1 MLMKRIL
8 LCLGVCLS
16 LSSVHAG
23 VVVIGNLAR
32 TVNVKPGEPFEGVV
46 FLKNTDKQSS
56 DVRLFQT
63 DYMSQADGSN
73 NYDAPG
79 RAPRSN
85 AEWITVSPTRVRLM
99 GGETRPVR
107 YKGRV
112 PASSKLSGTYWSM
125 LMVEPL
131 VDAAETPENQPNKVA
146 VGLKTSIRFG
156 IQLVTEVGKDAK
168 ASLQV
173 KDKRLVATPDKH
185 RNLELDIA
193 NDGGRLLIPAMTVEL
208 FDKTGA
214 SVGRFD
220 AGRARIYPECSVRA
234 KVDLSDIPD
243 GKYAAMVLLDSGD
256 SQVMGAQYDLEL
268 APPPPAPPASP
279 SVTPPGQPKPL
290 PAAPVLASQATV
302 K

>member
-1 MLMKRIL
+1 MKHL
-8 LCLGVCLS
+8 LIFLGAL
-16 LSSVHAG
+16 LGLHAAQAG

-32 TVNVKPGEPFEGVV
+32 TTSVKPGDNFEGVV
-46 FLKNTDKQSS
+46 FLKNTGAESS

-63 DYMSQADGSN
+63 DYTCQANGSN
-73 NYDAPG
+73 DYGTPG
-79 RAPRSN
+79 SAPRSN

-112 PASSKLSGTYWSM
+112 PANSKLSGTYWSM

-131 VDAAETPENQPNKVA
+131 SAPAATPASAPDQVA
-146 VGLKTSIRFG
+146 VGLQTSIRFG
-156 IQLVTEVGKDAK
+156 IQLVTEVGKASK

-173 KDKRLVATPDKH
+173 RDKRLVFNPEAAK
-185 RNLELDIA
+185 RSLELDIG
-193 NDGGRLLIPAMTVEL
+193 NDGERLLIPAMSVEL

-234 KVDLSDIPD
+234 KVDLSDIPA
-243 GKYAAMVLLDSGD
+243 GKYAAMVLLDSGE
-256 SQVMGAQYDLEL
+256 SQVLGAQYDLEI
-268 APPPPAPPASP
+268 APPVPTTPKSP
-279 SVTPPGQPKPL
+279 EL
-290 PAAPVLASQATV
+290 PTLVSTDS
-302 K
+302 KNGK

>member
-1 MLMKRIL
+1 MKNILIFLGAL
-8 LCLGVCLS
+8 LCLH
-16 LSSVHAG
+16 SVQAG

-32 TVNVKPGEPFEGVV
+32 TASVKPGDTFEGVV
-46 FLKNTDKQSS
+46 FLKNTDANSA

-63 DYMSQADGSN
+63 DYTSQADGSN
-73 NYDAPG
+73 DYGAPG
-79 RAPRSN
+79 SARRSN

-112 PASSKLSGTYWSM
+112 PANPKLTGTYWSM

-131 VDAAETPENQPNKVA
+131 SAPAATPENRPDKVA
-146 VGLKTSIRFG
+146 VGLQTAIRFG
-156 IQLVTEVGKDAK
+156 IQLVTEVGKESK

-173 KDKRLVATPDKH
+173 REKRLVSNATAAK
-185 RNLELDIA
+185 RSLELDIG
-193 NDGGRLLIPAMTVEL
+193 NDGERLLIPNMSVEL
-208 FDKTGA
+208 FDNTGA

-234 KVDLSDIPD
+234 KVDLSDIPA

-256 SQVMGAQYDLEL
+256 SQVLGAQYDLEI
-268 APPPPAPPASP
+268 
-279 SVTPPGQPKPL
+279 TPPV
-290 PAAPVLASQATV
+290 PVKAVEGPTLVSKDT

>member
-1 MLMKRIL
+1 MKHILIL
-8 LCLGVCLS
+8 LGALLGLHS
-16 LSSVHAG
+16 AQAG
-23 VVVIGNLAR
+23 VVVIGSLAR
-32 TVNVKPGEPFEGVV
+32 TASVKPGDSFEGVV
-46 FLKNTDKQSS
+46 FLKNTEADSA

-63 DYMSQADGSN
+63 DYTSQSDGTN
-73 NYDAPG
+73 DYGAPG
-79 RAPRSN
+79 SAPRSN

-112 PASSKLSGTYWSM
+112 PVNSKLSGTYWSM

-131 VDAAETPENQPNKVA
+131 AAPAATPENQPDKVS
-146 VGLKTSIRFG
+146 VGLKTTIRFG
-156 IQLVTEVGKDAK
+156 IQLVTEVGKESK

-173 KDKRLVATPDKH
+173 KDKRLVSNAADAK
-185 RNLELDIA
+185 RSLELDIG
-193 NDGGRLLIPAMTVEL
+193 NNGERLLIPAMSVEL

-234 KVDLSDIPD
+234 KVDLSDIPV

-256 SQVMGAQYDLEL
+256 SQVLGAQYDLEI
-268 APPPPAPPASP
+268 APPVP
-279 SVTPPGQPKPL
+279 TKPVEG
-290 PAAPVLASQATV
+290 PTFVSKDT